1 MKLEEKLVSLRKAKG
16 LTQMK
21 VAEYLDVSRQAV
33 SRWEVG
39 DAVPSTENLKCLSDL
54 FEVPMDYLIKETD
67 VLEPVCVGEAIAKEK
82 GKEDKKRGLFIV
94 GLVLLAIIIFSLAVL
109 HALSAGEQNMDGEE
123 SINVLEEEQLGDEPE
138 IGFELEW

>member
-16 LTQMK
+16 MTQMK
-21 VAEYLDVSRQAV
+21 LAEMMNVSRQAV

-39 DAVPSTENLKCLSDL
+39 DAVPSTENLKCLSNL

-67 VLEPVCVGEAIAKEK
+67 VLEQVCVGEAIAKEK
-82 GKEDKKRGLFIV
+82 GKEDQKRRLF
-94 GLVLLAIIIFSLAVL
+94 LAGFVFLAVSIFSLVGLYAFF
-109 HALSAGEQNMDGEE
+109 AGRQNIDVEE
-123 SINVLEEEQLGDEPE
+123 SIRVLEEEQLEDEPE